1 MEFTEEFWNEFQV
14 QVEQVSSIL
23 KIEKVEKRG
32 IVKLILGV

>member
-23 KIEKVEKRG
+23 KTEKVEKRG